1 MPELLLELFSEE
13 IPARMQKRASEDL
26 KRLVTDGLKSAGLE
40 FTSAEAYATPR
51 RLVLVVDGLPEK
63 QPDVREE
70 RRGPRADAPE
80 KAINGFKGSLP
91 DGTEVEER
99 ETDKGRF
106 LYAVVEKKGTD
117 SVAVISA
124 LVPDVI
130 RGLPWPKSM
139 RWAETEMRYVR
150 PLQAVICVFA
160 GNTLTGQLDL
170 GRGRQL
176 DFGTQVLGHRFHA
189 PTPFSVSS
197 YETYRTGLAN
207 AKVMLD
213 PAERRAKIERDLGAL
228 AEEAGLAVREDVALL
243 DEVTGLVEWPVVMLG
258 TIDDAFMD
266 VPDEVLITSMRSHQ
280 KYFSLLNADGSLAP
294 LFGVVANMEADDGG
308 AAIVAGNER
317 VLRARLADAKFFWGQ
332 DRKETLASKAPSLKG
347 MVFHAKLGS
356 LDEKVDRVQALAAE
370 IATHVPDADRDQVRS
385 AARLAKADL
394 VTDMVGEFPELQG
407 IMGRYY
413 ARHDG
418 ESDAVAEA
426 IAEHYAPQGPND
438 RCPSAPVS
446 VCVALADKID
456 TLVGFWSID
465 EKPTGSRDP
474 YALRRAALGVIRLIV
489 ENDIRLP
496 LLGVFGQTTK
506 LYGDSGQA
514 FDGADLL
521 SFFADRLKVHLRERG
536 VRHDL
541 IAAVFGLAGED
552 DLVRLLARVEA
563 LSDFVT
569 SDDGANLLTAYRR
582 AANIVGIEEKKDG
595 VTFDDKADRA
605 ALVEDGERLVAIA
618 LDETAAQAGTAVKA
632 EDYVGAM
639 AALACL
645 RAPVDTFFDA
655 VTVNADD
662 AALRVNRLKL
672 LSEIRETMNGVADFS
687 QIEG

>member
-13 IPARMQKRASEDL
+13 IPARMQRRASEDL
-26 KRLVTDGLKSAGLE
+26 KRLVTGGLKSAGLK
-40 FTSAEAYATPR
+40 FTSAKAYATPR
-51 RLVLVVDGLPEK
+51 RLVLIVDGLPVK

-91 DGTEVEER
+91 DGTEVEKR
-99 ETDKGRF
+99 ETDKGMF
-106 LYAVVEKKGTD
+106 LYAVFDKKGTD

-130 RGLPWPKSM
+130 RSLQWPKSM
-139 RWAETEMRYVR
+139 RWAETEIRYVR
-150 PLQAVICVFA
+150 PLQSVTCVFA
-160 GNTLTGQLDL
+160 GTMLTGKVDL
-170 GRGRQL
+170 GRGQQL
-176 DFGTQVLGHRFHA
+176 AFGTHVRGHRFHA
-189 PTPFSVSS
+189 PEPFTVSS
-197 YETYRTGLAN
+197 FDTYRDGLAN

-213 PAERRAKIERDLGAL
+213 PAERRAKIDSDLRAL
-228 AEEAGLAVREDVALL
+228 AEEAGLAVREDLALL
-243 DEVTGLVEWPVVMLG
+243 DEVAGLVEWPVVLLG

-294 LFGVVANMEADDGG
+294 SFGVVANIEVDDGG
-308 AAIVAGNER
+308 SAIVAGNER
-317 VLRARLADAKFFWGQ
+317 VLRARLADAKFFWDQ
-332 DRKETLASKAPSLKG
+332 DRKETLASKALSLKG

-370 IATHVPDADRDQVRS
+370 IATHVPGADREQVRS

-413 ARHDG
+413 AHYDG

-456 TLVGFWSID
+456 TLVGFWSIN

-474 YALRRAALGVIRLIV
+474 YALRRATLGVIRLIN

-496 LLGVFGQTTK
+496 LLGVFGQAAK
-506 LYGDSGQA
+506 LHGDSGQA

-552 DLVRLLARVEA
+552 DFVRLLARVGA

-582 AANIVGIEEKKDG
+582 AAKIVEIEEKKDG
-595 VTFDDKADRA
+595 VTFNDKADRA
-605 ALVEDGERLVAIA
+605 ALVEDGERAVAIA
-618 LDETAAQAGTAVKA
+618 LDKTATQAVSAVKA

-639 AALACL
+639 AALAGL

-655 VTVNADD
+655 VTVNSDD

>member
-13 IPARMQKRASEDL
+13 IPARMQKRASDDL
-26 KRLVTDGLKSAGLE
+26 RRLVTEGLKSAGLE

-91 DGTEVEER
+91 DGTVVEER
-99 ETDKGRF
+99 ETDKGTF

-150 PLQAVICVFA
+150 PLQSVLCVFA
-160 GNTLTGQLDL
+160 GNALLGELDL
-170 GRGRQL
+170 GRGERL
-176 DFGTQVLGHRFHA
+176 AFGSQVQGHRFHA
-189 PTPFSVSS
+189 PDAFSVSS
-197 YETYRTGLAN
+197 FDGYKAGLAN

-213 PAERRAKIERDLGAL
+213 PTERRAKIADNLKAL
-228 AEEAGLAVREDVALL
+228 ADKAGLTVRDDPALL

-280 KYFSLLNADGSLAP
+280 KYFSLLYADGSLAP
-294 LFGVVANMEADDGG
+294 RFGVVANMEAEDAG

-317 VLRARLADAKFFWGQ
+317 VLRARLADAKFFWDQ

-370 IATHVPDADRDQVRS
+370 IAAHVLDADRDQVRS

-407 IMGRYY
+407 VMGRYY

-418 ESDAVAEA
+418 ENDAVAEA
-426 IAEHYAPQGPND
+426 IADHYAPQGPND

-456 TLVGFWSID
+456 TLVGFWAID

-496 LLGVFGQTTK
+496 LLNLFGHAAK
-506 LYGDSGQA
+506 LYGDAEKG

-541 IAAVFGLAGED
+541 IAAVFGLTGED
-552 DLVRLLARVEA
+552 DLVRLLARVGA
-563 LSDFVT
+563 LTDFVA

-595 VTFDDKADRA
+595 VTFNDKADRS
-605 ALVEDGERLVAIA
+605 ALVEDEEKAVAIA

-632 EDYVGAM
+632 ENYAGAM
-639 AALACL
+639 AALAGL
-645 RAPVDTFFDA
+645 RAPVDMFFDS

-672 LSEIRETMNGVADFS
+672 LSEIRETMNRVADFS